1 MGLATSSSMGKKAI
15 SSSRSKDLKGLFTE
29 RVRLLQEEINGIVQE
44 REKEAKSYNR
54 EVMVFALKEGEW
66 RKERKR
72 LREEVRRLRKVVGEK
87 DERIKRM
94 MEGGGGGGGGGG
106 GELVVVGEE
115 WGLWVEQ
122 MREESARRDE
132 AVEKWKQLY
141 FAIKMELDDLI
152 QTTHCGEGRLCW
164 RPEEEEMVEELKRE
178 LTAKEET
185 IEALKS
191 HLASLEQDK
200 HKREREADILR
211 QSLRIMSNKNS
222 AHTTTMKLT

>member
-1 MGLATSSSMGKKAI
+1 MGVASSSSMSKTAN
-15 SSSRSKDLKGLFTE
+15 SSSKSRELKGLFTE

-44 REKEAKSYNR
+44 REKEAKSYKR

-66 RKERKR
+66 RRERKR
-72 LREEVRRLRKVVGEK
+72 LREEVRRLRKVVEEK
-87 DERIKRM
+87 DERIKGM

-106 GELVVVGEE
+106 EMVVVGEE

-122 MREESARRDE
+122 MTEERARRDE

-141 FAIKMELDDLI
+141 LTIKMELDDLI
-152 QTTHCGEGRLCW
+152 QTAHCGEGRLCW
-164 RPEEEEMVEELKRE
+164 RPEEEEVVEELKRE
-178 LTAKEET
+178 LRAKEET

-200 HKREREADILR
+200 HKSERETDILR
-211 QSLRIMSNKNS
+211 QSLRIMSNKNG
-222 AHTTTMKLT
+222 ALTTTGKLI